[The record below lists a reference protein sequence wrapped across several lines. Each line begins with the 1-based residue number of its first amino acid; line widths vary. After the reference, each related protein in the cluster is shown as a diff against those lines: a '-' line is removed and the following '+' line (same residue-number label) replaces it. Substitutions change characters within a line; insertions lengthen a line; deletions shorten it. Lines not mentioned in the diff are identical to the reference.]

1 MRLIKSSSLLCALI
15 LSVFS
20 SLPSY
25 ANPTTAIQV
34 PSAWTNQSGSTLYI
48 STIDSNGQIGGS
60 YINRAAGYGCQNIAY
75 PVTGWAYGSA
85 ITFNTLWK
93 SVAESCNSI
102 TAWAGFLYKGQI
114 STLWNLTINGS
125 SSTSQIIQGSDT
137 FQQVQ
142 TLVNKSLISKK

>member
-15 LSVFS
+15 LSLFTV
-20 SLPSY
+20 LPSY

-48 STIDSNGQIGGS
+48 NTIDSSGQISGS
-60 YINRAAGYGCQNIAY
+60 YINRATGYGCQNVAY

-114 STLWNLTINGS
+114 STLWNVTVNGS

-137 FQQVQ
+137 FKRIQ